1 MLADVAGYSAMMER
15 DEAGTHLRL
24 REIRAQITDPA
35 IERHYGRIV
44 RSRGDDLLVEFAS
57 AVEAL
62 SCAVEIQRAMAEHN
76 RGLVA
81 ASRIEFRIGVNL
93 GDILI
98 DGTDIAGDGVNVAAR
113 LEALAQPG
121 EISISQAVR
130 EQVRQLVGVRLTDAG
145 QHRVKNISRPIR
157 VFKVNLDGAAGAH
170 AARWMRWRRPVI
182 AATALLAAAVALW
195 AVTQHARI
203 AALLRDPAPPLSLA
217 VLPVIDATGDPR
229 GAQAA
234 RQLTGQLTAAMS
246 HMAGGPVTAEA
257 IAAASAARSAD
268 ARAVGRELDV
278 RYVATARLLALAPRH
293 RLAAALVSTDSGA
306 QLWSSTIE
314 AEVQAGDDVPIE
326 LVGRIAD
333 TLVSELRTAELKRA
347 PAADNDAT
355 TLTLRARAM
364 LPSTDT
370 VEGLHKARQLFEQ
383 AVQLAPAHVGA
394 LSGLASTLVY
404 EADRAPDPAKAAEW
418 LKRADDVSLRAITAA
433 PSDAEAWRMRALV
446 LQFRGQLPAA
456 MDAVERSLQLNPYSS
471 EAYAQHGLVLT
482 SVGRS
487 EDAVAAFERAIRL
500 NPSAD
505 TVGVHLFHRARALL
519 YLGRYDEAI
528 ASLERGMAFTPDW
541 TDYMLLTAA
550 YAMKGDATRARGA
563 KDELLRREPGFT
575 IKWLL
580 DTRAPVSER
589 TAAQRQQHLVA
600 GLRRAGVPE

>member
-24 REIRAQITDPA
+24 REVRTQITDPA

-76 RGLVA
+76 RGLA
-81 ASRIEFRIGVNL
+81 ADSRIEFRIGVNL

-157 VFKVNLDGAAGAH
+157 VFKVNLDGAPGAH
-170 AARWMRWRRPVI
+170 AARWMRWRRPVL

-203 AALLRDPAPPLSLA
+203 SALLRDPAPPLSLA

-293 RLAAALVSTDSGA
+293 RLAAALVSADSGA

-347 PAADNDAT
+347 SAADNDAT

-370 VEGLHKARQLFEQ
+370 VEGCTRRGSCSSRPCNPRQPTSARS
-383 AVQLAPAHVGA
+383 AAWPRRSSTRPTARPTRRRPPSGSSAPTT
-394 LSGLASTLVY
+394 S
-404 EADRAPDPAKAAEW
+404 RC
-418 LKRADDVSLRAITAA
+418 A
-433 PSDAEAWRMRALV
+433 PSRPR
-446 LQFRGQLPAA
+446 PAMPKPGA
-456 MDAVERSLQLNPYSS
+456 CARSSCSS
-471 EAYAQHGLVLT
+471 AGSCPRRWT
-482 SVGRS
+482 
-487 EDAVAAFERAIRL
+487 
-500 NPSAD
+500 PSN
-505 TVGVHLFHRARALL
+505 VHSSS
-519 YLGRYDEAI
+519 I
-528 ASLERGMAFTPDW
+528 
-541 TDYMLLTAA
+541 
-550 YAMKGDATRARGA
+550 
-563 KDELLRREPGFT
+563 
-575 IKWLL
+575 
-580 DTRAPVSER
+580 R
-589 TAAQRQQHLVA
+589 TAAKRMRSM
-600 GLRRAGVPE
+600 GWC